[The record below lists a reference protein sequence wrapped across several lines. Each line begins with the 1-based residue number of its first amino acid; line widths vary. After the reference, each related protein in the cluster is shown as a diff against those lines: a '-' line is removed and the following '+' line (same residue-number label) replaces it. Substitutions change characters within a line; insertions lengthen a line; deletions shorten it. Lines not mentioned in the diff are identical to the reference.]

1 MAGGRGALDLKPK
14 PEPKEAPPRLE
25 KEKRGEAKVGP
36 VVAVFLA
43 ASVSAAR
50 RYSENE
56 HIRTAALL

>member
-43 ASVSAAR
+43 ASVSSILTVGELPLR
-50 RYSENE
+50 LN
-56 HIRTAALL
+56 LN

>member
-43 ASVSAAR
+43 DRKSVV
-50 RYSENE
+50 
-56 HIRTAALL
+56 